1 MGVFP
6 TTLVFDTLAVNGGA
20 RRPSIDDVGKALL
33 EAKAPAP
40 RETGTHLH
48 PDFLNQW
55 QKLLVAFGRVC
66 PSAILT
72 IDFNGGGVPFID
84 KLQTLSD
91 SLLIADFS
99 VFDDGNGITRIQWT
113 STKLPD
119 PTCDPSGLTFAG
131 SGLHQGRV
139 LLTKNWSGSGAG
151 ASTPGTH
158 RILLTTYLSATDVAA
173 AVLTNVRCTFQ
184 IN

>member
-6 TTLVFDTLAVNGGA
+6 TTLVFDTPAIDGGA
-20 RRPSIDDVGKALL
+20 HRPTISEVGKALL
-33 EAKAPAP
+33 VSKDPAP

-55 QKLLVAFGRVC
+55 QKLLVAYGRVA

-72 IDFNGGGVPFID
+72 IDFSAGAPFID

-91 SLLIADFS
+91 VLTAADFALT
-99 VFDDGNGITRIQWT
+99 DDGAGVTRIQWT

-119 PTCDPSGLTFAG
+119 PTSDPSGLTFHGDGTHIGA
-131 SGLHQGRV
+131 V
-139 LLTKNWSGSGAG
+139 VLTKNWSGAGAG
-151 ASTPGTH
+151 VSTPGTH
-158 RILLTTYLSATDVAA
+158 RIIVTTKVATTGTNTDV
-173 AVLTNVRCTFQ
+173 RFTFQ